1 MKTELSYRYQEILTA
16 LNDHPDGLTTGEI
29 YQLCR
34 SQPGSE
40 LPDSTITGQCI
51 YGMNKSGYVSTV
63 PNPNGR
69 NRHEITDKGREA
81 LAAALGI
88 EAEWLQQPQPPNPKP
103 ENLPALA
110 DRPDGLEPAPDNDNF
125 NLLQSFD
132 AAVAVIRSVLEDN
145 LAAPPRVKIRDK
157 AEKMETLENLANST
171 FLAIEITEI
180 LAEISADIDRLDEDI
195 EA

>member
-1 MKTELSYRYQEILTA
+1 MKIELSYRYQEILTA

-40 LPDSTITGQCI
+40 LPDSTMTGQCI
-51 YGMNKSGYVSTV
+51 YTMNKSGYVATL
-63 PNPNGR
+63 PNPAGR
-69 NRHEITDKGREA
+69 NRHEITDKGREV

-88 EAEWLQQPQPPNPKP
+88 EAERLQPQPPNRKP
-103 ENLPALA
+103 DDLPALA
-110 DRPDGLEPAPDNDNF
+110 DRPAGLEPAPDDDNY

-132 AAVAVIRSVLEDN
+132 SAVAVIRSALVDN
-145 LAAPPRVKIRDK
+145 LASAPTKIRDR
-157 AEKMETLENLANST
+157 AEKIETLENLANSS
-171 FLAIEITEI
+171 FLAIEVTEI
-180 LAEISADIDRLDEDI
+180 LESIRADLERLDEDI